1 MKTRIVQHIKIVC
14 LFCVCL
20 FALQTNCY
28 AHFPWIN
35 VINYTPET
43 GADLKMTLNFGHAYP
58 FSDFLK
64 KSALESVSLNGPGN
78 DSLGIDYVS
87 EVMLASKENI
97 TTPGT
102 YIVSALRKPGF
113 YTKTKKGGKQS
124 SKQGLEHVIKCS
136 FSHMSMKAI
145 VNAGNINGPA
155 DRVLGHPLEIV
166 PLKNPG
172 DLKTGDKLPIRIL
185 LNGTPY
191 SGTFFA
197 TYAGFSTQ
205 KDTFAYA
212 SKTDKKGQGNLTILT
227 PGVWMIK
234 ASHEQPY
241 PDKSQCDTESFIA
254 TLTFEI
260 K

>member
-1 MKTRIVQHIKIVC
+1 MKTRIVRYVKFVC
-14 LFCVCL
+14 LLCVCL

-35 VINYTPET
+35 VMDYTPET
-43 GADLKMTLNFGHAYP
+43 ESSLKMTLNWGHAYP
-58 FSDFLK
+58 FSDFLDK
-64 KSALESVSLNGPGN
+64 AAVEAVSLNGPGN
-78 DSLGIDYVS
+78 DSLEIDYVS
-87 EVMLASKENI
+87 DAMLASKENI
-97 TTPGT
+97 TIPGT

-124 SKQGLEHVIKCS
+124 SKQGLEHVITCS
-136 FSHMSMKAI
+136 FSHMSMKAV
-145 VNAGNINGPA
+145 VNAGNTNGPA

-172 DLKTGDKLPIRIL
+172 DLKNGEDLPIKIL
-185 LNGTPY
+185 LDGKPY

-197 TYAGFSTQ
+197 THAGFSTQ

-212 SKTDKKGQGNLTILT
+212 SKTDKNGQGNLKILT

-241 PDKSQCDTESFIA
+241 PDQTQCDTESFIA

>member
-1 MKTRIVQHIKIVC
+1 MKTRIGRYVKVVSLLC
-14 LFCVCL
+14 MCL

-35 VINYTPET
+35 VLDYTPET
-43 GADLKMTLNFGHAYP
+43 GAGLKMTLNWGHAYP

-64 KSALESVSLNGPGN
+64 KSATESVSLNGPGN

-87 EVMLASKENI
+87 EVMLASKETI

-102 YIVSALRKPGF
+102 YIVSAVRKPGF
-113 YTKTKKGGKQS
+113 YTKTKKGGKRS

-136 FSHMSMKAI
+136 FSQMSMKAV
-145 VNAGNINGPA
+145 VNAGNVNGPA
-155 DRVLGHPLEIV
+155 DRVLGHPMEIV

-172 DLKTGDKLPIRIL
+172 NLRSGDDLPIWIL
-185 LNGTPY
+185 LDGKPY

-205 KDTFAYA
+205 KETFAYA
-212 SKTDKKGQGNLTILT
+212 SKTDKKGLGNLKILT
-227 PGVWMIK
+227 SGVWVIK
-234 ASHEQPY
+234 AVHEQPY
-241 PDKSQCDTESFIA
+241 PDKTQCDSQSFIA
-254 TLTFEI
+254 TLTFQI
-260 K
+260 N

>member
-1 MKTRIVQHIKIVC
+1 MKTIVRCVKVVC
-14 LFCVCL
+14 LLCVCL

-35 VINYTPET
+35 VLDYTPET
-43 GADLKMTLNFGHAYP
+43 GAGLKMTLNFGHAYP
-58 FSDFLK
+58 FSDFLE
-64 KSALESVSLNGPGN
+64 KSALESVSLQGPGN
-78 DSLGIDYVS
+78 DSFEIDYVS

-102 YIVSALRKPGF
+102 YIVSAARKPGF
-113 YTKTKKGGKQS
+113 YTKTKKGGVQA

-145 VNAGNINGPA
+145 VNVGNANGPA
-155 DRVLGHPLEIV
+155 DKVLGHPLEIV

-172 DLKTGDKLPIRIL
+172 NLRSGDDLPIRIL
-185 LNGTPY
+185 LDGKPY
-191 SGTFFA
+191 GGTFFA
-197 TYAGFSTQ
+197 TYTGFSTQ
-205 KDTFAYA
+205 KGTFAYA
-212 SKTDKKGQGNLTILT
+212 SQTDKNGLGNLKILT
-227 PGVWMIK
+227 SGVWMIK

-241 PDKSQCDTESFIA
+241 PDKTQCDTQSFIA